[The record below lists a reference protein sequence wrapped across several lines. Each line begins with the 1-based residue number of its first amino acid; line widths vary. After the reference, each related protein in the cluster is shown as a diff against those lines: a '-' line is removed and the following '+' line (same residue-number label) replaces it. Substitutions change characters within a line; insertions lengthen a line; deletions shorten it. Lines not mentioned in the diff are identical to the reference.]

1 MTWDNLWAR
10 VFMSTTERKGID
22 MSEYDEV
29 SDTSYDAYLEG
40 VAHTQE
46 QKALTELEQGM
57 DNIAQQGITLGKVQV
72 ANIAMGHL
80 VDIMAVTNE
89 SLVIEA
95 IQKAA
100 NELAA
105 IVNEEMG
112 QE

>member
-1 MTWDNLWAR
+1 
-10 VFMSTTERKGID
+10 MSTTERKGLD

-46 QKALTELEQGM
+46 QNARIGISEGIENLAEQG
-57 DNIAQQGITLGKVQV
+57 IALGKVQV
-72 ANIAMGHL
+72 ANISLGHL

-89 SLVIEA
+89 TLVIEA

-100 NELAA
+100 HELMA
-105 IVNEEMG
+105 IVNEATG

>member
-1 MTWDNLWAR
+1 
-10 VFMSTTERKGID
+10 

-29 SDTSYDAYLEG
+29 SDTAYDAYIEG

-46 QKALTELEQGM
+46 QNARIEISEGIE
-57 DNIAQQGITLGKVQV
+57 NIAQQGITLGKVQV

-100 NELAA
+100 HELAA
-105 IVNEEMG
+105 IVNEETG

>member
-1 MTWDNLWAR
+1 
-10 VFMSTTERKGID
+10 MSTTERKGLD
-22 MSEYDEV
+22 LSEYDEV

-46 QKALTELEQGM
+46 QNARIGISEGIEILAEQG
-57 DNIAQQGITLGKVQV
+57 IALGKVQV
-72 ANIAMGHL
+72 ANISLGHL

-89 SLVIEA
+89 TLVIEA

-100 NELAA
+100 HELMA
-105 IVNEEMG
+105 IVNEATG

>member
-1 MTWDNLWAR
+1 
-10 VFMSTTERKGID
+10 

-46 QKALTELEQGM
+46 QNARIEIDERIDILAEKGIALGRL
-57 DNIAQQGITLGKVQV
+57 QV
-72 ANIAMGHL
+72 ANISLGHL

-89 SLVIEA
+89 TLVIEA

-100 NELAA
+100 IELAA
-105 IVNEEMG
+105 IVNEETEQG
-112 QE
+112 

>member
-1 MTWDNLWAR
+1 
-10 VFMSTTERKGID
+10 

-46 QKALTELEQGM
+46 QNARIEIDERIDNLAEQG
-57 DNIAQQGITLGKVQV
+57 IALGKVQV

-80 VDIMAVTNE
+80 VDIMSVTNE
-89 SLVIEA
+89 ALVIEA

-100 NELAA
+100 NELVA
-105 IVNEEMG
+105 IVNEETEQG
-112 QE
+112 